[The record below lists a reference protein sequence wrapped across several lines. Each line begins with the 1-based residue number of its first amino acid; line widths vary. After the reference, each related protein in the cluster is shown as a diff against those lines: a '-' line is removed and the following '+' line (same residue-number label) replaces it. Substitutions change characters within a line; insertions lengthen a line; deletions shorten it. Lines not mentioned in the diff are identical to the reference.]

1 MLNSFNLTVMNT
13 ENKGD
18 FWNGFVQGMIMNPV
32 TMLLLSTG
40 VLVAGDTETKR

>member
-1 MLNSFNLTVMNT
+1 MLNSLNLTVMNT

-18 FWNGFVQGMIMNPV
+18 FWNGFVHGMIMNPV

>member
-1 MLNSFNLTVMNT
+1 MLNSLNLTVMNT

-18 FWNGFVQGMIMNPV
+18 FWNGFIQGMIMNPM

-40 VLVAGDTETKR
+40 VMVLGDSDEKR